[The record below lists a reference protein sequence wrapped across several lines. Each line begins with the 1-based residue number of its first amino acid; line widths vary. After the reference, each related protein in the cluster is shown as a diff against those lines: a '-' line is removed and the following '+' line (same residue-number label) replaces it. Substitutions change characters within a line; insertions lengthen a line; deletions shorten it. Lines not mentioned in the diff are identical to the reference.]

1 MAHEQRSFLGISWL
15 YSTYMWVWFA
25 LLVLTVVEVIV
36 PEPELI
42 GLAAFPRWVV
52 VLSLI
57 MLALGKTFMVA
68 WYYMHLID
76 ERPSIIGIACA
87 PFIFSVFLTI
97 GLWPHRAQM
106 PEEPT
111 SSNQQ
116 PAAESVEQAAADG
129 AFDETSSA
137 GMTLAAD
144 SLSQSK

>member
-1 MAHEQRSFLGISWL
+1 MAHEQNSFLGISWL

-36 PEPELI
+36 PEPQLI

-57 MLALGKTFMVA
+57 MLALGKTFLVA

-106 PEEPT
+106 PEDTESADAEP
-111 SSNQQ
+111 
-116 PAAESVEQAAADG
+116 AVESVEQASIDG
-129 AFDETSSA
+129 PDSEASSG
-137 GMTLAAD
+137 GMTLAAE
-144 SLSQSK
+144 SFNRRK